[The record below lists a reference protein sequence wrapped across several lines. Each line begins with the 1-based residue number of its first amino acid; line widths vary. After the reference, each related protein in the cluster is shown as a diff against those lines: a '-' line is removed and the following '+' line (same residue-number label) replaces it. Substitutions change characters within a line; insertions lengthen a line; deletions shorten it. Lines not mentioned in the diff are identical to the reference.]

1 MAIRG
6 RFAKP
11 LDSSECEG
19 SNPSLHAIYIYASG
33 VMVAYAA
40 PTRLVRVRIFGGVP
54 EECQSMERV

>member
-19 SNPSLHAIYIYASG
+19 SNPSLHAIYLYTLG

-40 PTRLVRVRIFGGVP
+40 PTRLVRVQIFEGMPYIWGA
-54 EECQSMERV
+54 